1 MQRGKGL
8 AETQKVNERIAAW
21 MHREERGR
29 RETRRKEGNETPRV
43 TRPTLRNKNSLY
55 GQLLLRPPRFFC
67 IPFVPRHS
75 GFQSVQRIHS
85 LPMVSSGIPRFP
97 FLSLSLPSFLLLSFL
112 PSDNFFHSLL
122 LLLSLALYS
131 LRSCC
136 RCSLALYSFVVV
148 IYIYIYLTGKLERE
162 RECVLKRSRTPPPFF
177 DFILRAFLT
186 HRMEVTR
193 IPGLFEAIKSY

>member
-1 MQRGKGL
+1 
-8 AETQKVNERIAAW
+8 
-21 MHREERGR
+21 MHREEEKERK
-29 RETRRKEGNETPRV
+29 REGEERRKRNPAGHSS
-43 TRPTLRNKNSLY
+43 PTLRNKNSLY

-97 FLSLSLPSFLLLSFL
+97 FLSLSLSFSSFL
-112 PSDNFFHSLL
+112 PSSFFLSSLL
-122 LLLSLALYS
+122 TTFSIHCSCSSLSLVPYF

-136 RCSLALYSFVVV
+136 RCRSLSLRCCF
-148 IYIYIYLTGKLERE
+148 IYIYIQLVNWKERE
-162 RECVLKRSRTPPPFF
+162 REREGVLKRSRTPPPFF

-193 IPGLFEAIKSY
+193 IPGLFEAIKSYWSN